1 MNLLVIINL
10 TLLGW
15 LWPFSDDDADN
26 GKTIG
31 SLEGT
36 KVEIRVGELGEASGS
51 SAMQQ
56 YRNYLELP
64 GGDPVLRAEAMRR
77 LADLNLEA
85 GEYKQLEADSE
96 LSDRQFYL
104 DAIKLYVAL
113 MDTYPNYQNTD
124 LVLYQLARAYDN
136 TGQQDRALETLNR
149 MVRDYPDSAYADE
162 AQFRRGEILFMQK
175 QYESAVQ
182 AYAAVIASDSQSGFD
197 EQGLYKYAWS
207 LFKQADYNHAAEAF
221 LQLLDRRLAASN
233 AEELDQKLQEM
244 TRPERELIE
253 DTLRVLSLTF
263 SYIEGADSI
272 NRYMENRSDRY
283 YAYLLYTNLGTLYL
297 AKERYLDAATTY
309 KGFVEQ
315 QPNHAQSP
323 LLFAEAIEVYRIGRF
338 PTLVLEAKRDYV
350 TAYGLDS
357 PYWTHYD
364 PATRPDVLDP
374 LKTNLGDLAQYDHA
388 LAQESG
394 DRADYERAAGW
405 YRQYL
410 EYFPEDPDSAQRS
423 FLLAEILTES
433 GHLAE
438 ATTFYLR
445 AAYRYPEYEKAAEAA
460 YAGLLA
466 SSSHLDSLSG
476 SQKETWEAAHLE
488 MAFRFVKTFPEHEQ
502 AAAVTTN
509 VAEELFAAGRLVE
522 AAAIGGLVVTM
533 QPPATPEL
541 ERVAWTVIAHANFDL
556 HNYADAERAY
566 LRLRDLPVE
575 TQEVRQE
582 IEERIGASVYKQ
594 AEAQQAS
601 GNTEAALASFLR
613 VGQAAPKSAVRSNAT
628 YDAAALLMSSAQYDG
643 AIRVLEGFR
652 ASFPEHEFSDD
663 VTQKLAVAYFESGHS
678 DKAAAE
684 FEQIANL
691 DGVDASVL
699 REAQWR
705 AAELYEKA
713 GNAPKARRAYAQF
726 IEQFPYPIDESIEA
740 RQKLAD
746 LSRANG
752 DYKARRQWLQSIIA
766 ADASAG
772 VQRNDRSRYL
782 AATASLEMADP
793 LRDAFV
799 AVKLTVPLPASLKL
813 KKSRMELALAAYN
826 KAAAYAVSD
835 VTTAATYEIAQL
847 YYGLGQDLLASERPG
862 ELDSDA
868 LEQYEILLE
877 EQAFPIEEKAIEL
890 FEANVARVSEG
901 IYDEWVR
908 KSFGQLALLMPAR
921 YAKPE
926 RRESYVARLD

>member
-1 MNLLVIINL
+1 MNPLVIINL

-15 LWPFSDDDADN
+15 LWPFPGGDAEKD
-26 GKTIG
+26 KTIG
-31 SLEGT
+31 SLDGT
-36 KVEIRVGELGEASGS
+36 EVEIHVGELGDSSGGK
-51 SAMQQ
+51 AMQQ
-56 YRNYLELP
+56 YRNFLELP

-96 LSDRQFYL
+96 FSDRQFYL
-104 DAIKLYVAL
+104 DAIKLYLAL
-113 MDTYPNYQNTD
+113 IDSYPNYQNTD
-124 LVLYQLARAYDN
+124 LVLYQLARAYDS

-149 MVRDYPDSAYADE
+149 MVRDFPDSAYADE
-162 AQFRRGEILFMQK
+162 AQFRRGEIFFMQK
-175 QYESAVQ
+175 KYQSAEQ
-182 AYAAVIASDSQSGFD
+182 AYAALIASDSQSGFN

-207 LFKQADYNHAAEAF
+207 LFKQADYNHGAEAF
-221 LQLLDRRLAASN
+221 LQLLDQRLAAGN
-233 AEELDQKLQEM
+233 AEELDQKLQKM
-244 TRPERELIE
+244 TRPEKELIE

-263 SYIEGADSI
+263 SYIDGADSI
-272 NRYMENRSDRY
+272 NKYMENRSDQY

-297 AKERYLDAATTY
+297 AKERYLDSAATY

-323 LLFAEAIEVYRIGRF
+323 LLFAEAIEAYRIGRF

-350 TAYGLDS
+350 AAYGLDS
-357 PYWTHYD
+357 PYWAHHD
-364 PATRPDVLDP
+364 PATRPKVIDA

-405 YRQYL
+405 YRRYL

-423 FLLAEILTES
+423 FLLGEILTES
-433 GHLAE
+433 GNLAE
-438 ATTFYLR
+438 ATRFYLR
-445 AAYRYPEYEKAAEAA
+445 AAYRYPEYDQAAEAA

-466 SSSHLDSLSG
+466 SSSHLDALSG
-476 SQKETWEAAHLE
+476 SQKETWETAHLE

-556 HNYADAERAY
+556 QNYAEAERAY
-566 LRLRDLPVE
+566 VRLRGLPVE
-575 TQEVRQE
+575 NQKARQE

-601 GNTEAALASFLR
+601 GNTEAALAGFLR
-613 VGQAAPKSAVRSNAT
+613 VAQAAPKSSVRSNAT

-652 ASFPEHEFSDD
+652 ISFPEHEFSDD
-663 VTQKLAVAYFESGHS
+663 VTQKLAVAYLESGQS

-684 FEQIANL
+684 FEQIATL
-691 DGVDASVL
+691 DMDASVL

-705 AAELYEKA
+705 AAELYEQAGNTAKA
-713 GNAPKARRAYAQF
+713 GRAYAKF

-772 VQRNDRSRYL
+772 AQRTNRSRYL
-782 AATASLEMADP
+782 AAAASLEMAEP

-799 AVKLTVPLPASLKL
+799 AAKLTVPLPQSLKL
-813 KKSRMELALAAYN
+813 KKSRMEIALAAYN

-847 YYGLGQDLLASERPG
+847 YYGLSQDLLASERPG
-862 ELDSDA
+862 DLDPDA

-877 EQAFPIEEKAIEL
+877 EQAFPIEERAIEL
-890 FEANVARVSEG
+890 FEANAARVSEG
-901 IYDEWVR
+901 IYDEWIR

>member
-1 MNLLVIINL
+1 MNSLVIINL

-15 LWPFSDDDADN
+15 LWPFPGGDAEKD
-26 GKTIG
+26 KTIG
-31 SLEGT
+31 SLDGT
-36 KVEIRVGELGEASGS
+36 EVEIHVGELGDSSGGK
-51 SAMQQ
+51 AMQQ
-56 YRNYLELP
+56 YRNFLELP

-96 LSDRQFYL
+96 FSDRQFYL
-104 DAIKLYVAL
+104 DAIKLYLAL
-113 MDTYPNYQNTD
+113 IDSYPNYQNTD
-124 LVLYQLARAYDN
+124 LVLYQLARAYDSI
-136 TGQQDRALETLNR
+136 GQQDRALETLNR
-149 MVRDYPDSAYADE
+149 MVRDFPDSAYADE
-162 AQFRRGEILFMQK
+162 AQFRRGEIFFMQK
-175 QYESAVQ
+175 KYQSAEQ
-182 AYAAVIASDSQSGFD
+182 AYAALIASDSQSGFN

-207 LFKQADYNHAAEAF
+207 LFKQADYNHGAEAF
-221 LQLLDRRLAASN
+221 LQLLDQRLAAGN
-233 AEELDQKLQEM
+233 AEELDQKLQNM
-244 TRPERELIE
+244 TRPEKELIE

-263 SYIEGADSI
+263 SYIDGADSI
-272 NRYMENRSDRY
+272 NKYMENRSDQY

-297 AKERYLDAATTY
+297 AKERYLDSAATY
-309 KGFVEQ
+309 KGFVQQ

-323 LLFAEAIEVYRIGRF
+323 LLFAEAIEAYRIGRF

-350 TAYGLDS
+350 AAYGLDS
-357 PYWTHYD
+357 PYWAHHD
-364 PATRPDVLDP
+364 PATRPKVIDA

-405 YRQYL
+405 YRRYL

-423 FLLAEILTES
+423 FLLGEILTES
-433 GHLAE
+433 GNLAE
-438 ATTFYLR
+438 ATRFYLR
-445 AAYRYPEYEKAAEAA
+445 AAYRYPEYDQAAEAA

-466 SSSHLDSLSG
+466 SSSHLDALSG
-476 SQKETWEAAHLE
+476 SQKETWETAHLE

-556 HNYADAERAY
+556 QNYAEAERAY
-566 LRLRDLPVE
+566 VRLRGLPVE
-575 TQEVRQE
+575 NQKARQE

-601 GNTEAALASFLR
+601 GNTEAALAGFLR
-613 VGQAAPKSAVRSNAT
+613 VAQAAPKSSVRSNAT

-652 ASFPEHEFSDD
+652 ISFPEHEFSDD
-663 VTQKLAVAYFESGHS
+663 VTQKLAVAYLESGQS

-684 FEQIANL
+684 FEQIATL
-691 DGVDASVL
+691 DMDASVL

-705 AAELYEKA
+705 AAELYEQAGNTAKA
-713 GNAPKARRAYAQF
+713 GRAYAKF

-772 VQRNDRSRYL
+772 AQRTNRSRYL
-782 AATASLEMADP
+782 AAAASLEMAEP

-799 AVKLTVPLPASLKL
+799 AAKLTVPLPQSLKL
-813 KKSRMELALAAYN
+813 KKSRMEIALAAYN

-847 YYGLGQDLLASERPG
+847 YYSLSQDLLASERPG
-862 ELDSDA
+862 DLDPDA

-877 EQAFPIEEKAIEL
+877 EQAFPIEERAIEL
-890 FEANVARVSEG
+890 FEANAARVSEG
-901 IYDEWVR
+901 IYDEWIR

>member
-1 MNLLVIINL
+1 MNSLVIINL

-15 LWPFSDDDADN
+15 LWPFPGGDAEKD
-26 GKTIG
+26 KTIG
-31 SLEGT
+31 SLDGT
-36 KVEIRVGELGEASGS
+36 EVEIHVGELGDSSGGK
-51 SAMQQ
+51 AMQQ
-56 YRNYLELP
+56 YRNFLELP

-96 LSDRQFYL
+96 FSDRQFYL
-104 DAIKLYVAL
+104 DAIKLYLAL
-113 MDTYPNYQNTD
+113 IDSYPNYQNTD
-124 LVLYQLARAYDN
+124 LVLYQLARAYDS
-136 TGQQDRALETLNR
+136 TGQQDRALETLNW
-149 MVRDYPDSAYADE
+149 MVRDFPDSAYADE
-162 AQFRRGEILFMQK
+162 AQFRRGEIFFMQK
-175 QYESAVQ
+175 KYQSAEQ
-182 AYAAVIASDSQSGFD
+182 AYAALITSDSQSGFN

-207 LFKQADYNHAAEAF
+207 LFKQADYNHGAEAF
-221 LQLLDRRLAASN
+221 LQLLDQRLAAGN
-233 AEELDQKLQEM
+233 AEELDQKLQNM
-244 TRPERELIE
+244 TRPEKELIE

-263 SYIEGADSI
+263 SYIDGADSI
-272 NRYMENRSDRY
+272 NKYMENRSDQY

-297 AKERYLDAATTY
+297 AKERYLDSAATY

-323 LLFAEAIEVYRIGRF
+323 LLFAEAIEAYRIGRF

-350 TAYGLDS
+350 AAYGLDS
-357 PYWTHYD
+357 PYWAHHD
-364 PATRPDVLDP
+364 PATRPKVIDA

-405 YRQYL
+405 YRRYL

-423 FLLAEILTES
+423 FLLGEILTES
-433 GHLAE
+433 GNLAE
-438 ATTFYLR
+438 ATRFYLR
-445 AAYRYPEYEKAAEAA
+445 AAYRYPEYDQAAEAA

-466 SSSHLDSLSG
+466 SSSHLDALSG
-476 SQKETWEAAHLE
+476 SQKETWETAHLE

-556 HNYADAERAY
+556 QNYAEAERAY
-566 LRLRDLPVE
+566 VRLRGLPVE
-575 TQEVRQE
+575 NQKARQE

-601 GNTEAALASFLR
+601 GNTEAALAGFLR
-613 VGQAAPKSAVRSNAT
+613 VAQAAPKSSVRSNAT
-628 YDAAALLMSSAQYDG
+628 YDAAALLMSSAQFDG

-652 ASFPEHEFSDD
+652 ISFPEHEFGDD
-663 VTQKLAVAYFESGHS
+663 VTQKLAVAYLESGQS

-684 FEQIANL
+684 FEQIATL
-691 DGVDASVL
+691 DMDASVL

-705 AAELYEKA
+705 AAELYEQAGNTAKA
-713 GNAPKARRAYAQF
+713 GRAYAKF

-772 VQRNDRSRYL
+772 AQRTNRSRYL
-782 AATASLEMADP
+782 AAAASLEMAEP

-799 AVKLTVPLPASLKL
+799 AAKLTVPLPQSLKL
-813 KKSRMELALAAYN
+813 KKSRMEIALAAYN
-826 KAAAYAVSD
+826 KAAGYAVSD

-847 YYGLGQDLLASERPG
+847 YYGLSQDLLASERPG
-862 ELDSDA
+862 DLDPDA

-877 EQAFPIEEKAIEL
+877 EQAFPIEERAIEL
-890 FEANVARVSEG
+890 FEVNAARVSVG
-901 IYDEWVR
+901 IYDEWIR